1 MQYKSS
7 VTLFDVPLVH
17 VVLRSAGDARTPC
30 IAKGWIAIGEVAF
43 GILFAAGGVAVGGVS
58 IGGVSVGMLAVA
70 GLSAGVWSAG
80 GVALGVVAF
89 GGAAIAFSAAVG
101 GLAVALEYALGGVAV
116 AAHANDQ
123 AARAYFE
130 SGDFLRFGD
139 TIVRSRDWIIA
150 AAAGLAALIFTS
162 RRGSDHGRV

>member
-17 VVLRSAGDARTPC
+17 VVLRSA
-30 IAKGWIAIGEVAF
+30 
-43 GILFAAGGVAVGGVS
+43 
-58 IGGVSVGMLAVA
+58 
-70 GLSAGVWSAG
+70 
-80 GVALGVVAF
+80 
-89 GGAAIAFSAAVG
+89 
-101 GLAVALEYALGGVAV
+101 EYALGGVAV

-130 SGDFLRFGD
+130 SGDFLGFGD

-162 RRGSDHGRV
+162 RRGSDYGRV